1 MTTTDLKAKE
11 EIYEVVEPRYFEK
24 AESLSEQD
32 DQGAIYEFLEG
43 IGSDDYKEWL
53 KGHEDNY
60 YFEVVR
66 VGDTYYAIAN
76 EDYTTPAWA
85 VEIEPIN
92 E

>member
-24 AESLSEQD
+24 SEAISEQD
-32 DQGAIYEFLEG
+32 DQGAIYDFLKG
-43 IGSDDYKEWL
+43 IGSEDYKEWL
-53 KGHEDNY
+53 KSHESDY

-66 VGDTYYAIAN
+66 VDGSFYAIAN

-85 VEIEPIN
+85 VEIEPIS
-92 E
+92 